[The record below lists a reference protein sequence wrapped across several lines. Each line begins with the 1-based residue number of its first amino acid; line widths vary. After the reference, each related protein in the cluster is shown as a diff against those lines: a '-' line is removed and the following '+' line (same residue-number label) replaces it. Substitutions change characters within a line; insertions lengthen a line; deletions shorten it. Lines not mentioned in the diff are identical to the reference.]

1 MTQIAGVL
9 IVPAVLLKD
18 YAPVWPPETT
28 IGEGKVPPRPK
39 LDDIVTAVKA
49 GAVQGQLS
57 LVMRQGYGIEYI
69 IPLVVPQSLQQKL
82 VFDIVRRNKMTLR
95 EVGELPIA

>member
-1 MTQIAGVL
+1 MELPSDHPLYGSVNGVW
-9 IVPAVLLKD
+9 VSAV
-18 YAPVWPPETT
+18 APGSAAFLQGLRT
-28 IGEGKVPPRPK
+28 
-39 LDDIVTAVKA
+39 DDIVTAVKA

-82 VFDIVRRNKMTLR
+82 VFDIVRKNKMTLR